1 MLYVNH
7 PQDTAPKLLMRSDF
21 EAIITSSEVARHCL
35 WAQRYAQAL
44 AEARLRGDAL
54 QVAWWERELK
64 GAKGRL
70 PAFLFQGTMRDAAH
84 LGQEGTRNGR
94 YITSNG
100 KAMIDIDHIA
110 TAEMHRIAQAIAT
123 AVEEDGTPFA
133 RRVGFVATTPSGQ
146 GLRIVMDGRV
156 GSTLV
161 ADQQWVAQLLGV
173 VIDECCK
180 DYTRLSFAVPE
191 ANVLHYDPEVLFRD
205 CVAYE
210 DGYLGSPSSPGSPSS
225 LSSLSS
231 PRSLS
236 SSSQLIATGP
246 LLYDEAAIIAELEQ
260 EIHGAP
266 VQGNRNNFV
275 YRMAHGLRHLYG
287 DNLEAL
293 CRAIPTYGLSDAE
306 HRGAIRSALSRP
318 PSSYVPHCI
327 YRRRG
332 GFL

>member
-44 AEARLRGDAL
+44 AEARQRGDAL
-54 QVAWWERELK
+54 QAAWWERELK

-110 TAEMHRIAQAIAT
+110 TAEMHRIAQAVAT

-205 CVAYE
+205 CVPYE
-210 DGYLGSPSSPGSPSS
+210 DEATPGSLRSQ
-225 LSSLSS
+225 SS

-236 SSSQLIATGP
+236 SPSQLIATGP

-306 HRGAIRSALSRP
+306 HRGAIRRALRRP

>member
-21 EAIITSSEVARHCL
+21 EAIITSSEVARNCL

-44 AEARLRGDAL
+44 AEAKQRGDAL
-54 QVAWWERELK
+54 QAAWWERELK

-100 KAMIDIDHIA
+100 KAMIDIDHID

-191 ANVLHYDPEVLFRD
+191 ANVLHYNPEVLFRD
-205 CVAYE
+205 CAAYE
-210 DGYLGSPSSPGSPSS
+210 DEAAPSSLGSPRSPSN
-225 LSSLSS
+225 LST
-231 PRSLS
+231 P
-236 SSSQLIATGP
+236 SQLIATGP
-246 LLYDEAAIIAELEQ
+246 LFYDEAAIIAELEQ

-306 HRGAIRSALSRP
+306 HRGAIRSALGRP
-318 PSSYVPHCI
+318 PSSYVPRCI
-327 YRRRG
+327 YRRRSG
-332 GFL
+332 HF

>member
-44 AEARLRGDAL
+44 AEARQRGDAL
-54 QVAWWERELK
+54 QAAWWERELK

-100 KAMIDIDHIA
+100 KAMIDIDHID

-133 RRVGFVATTPSGQ
+133 HRVGFVATTPSGQ

-191 ANVLHYDPEVLFRD
+191 ANVLHYNPEVLFRD

-210 DGYLGSPSSPGSPSS
+210 DEAAPSSLGSPSSPSTLNTP
-225 LSSLSS
+225 
-231 PRSLS
+231 
-236 SSSQLIATGP
+236 SQLIATGP
-246 LLYDEAAIIAELEQ
+246 LFYDEAAIIAELEQ

-306 HRGAIRSALSRP
+306 HSGAIRSALGRP
-318 PSSYVPHCI
+318 PSSYVPRCI

-332 GFL
+332 GHF

>member
-44 AEARLRGDAL
+44 AEARQRGDAL
-54 QVAWWERELK
+54 QAAWWERELK

-100 KAMIDIDHIA
+100 KAMIDIDHID

-123 AVEEDGTPFA
+123 AVEEDGASFA

-191 ANVLHYDPEVLFRD
+191 ANVLHYNPEVLFRD
-205 CVAYE
+205 CVAYADE
-210 DGYLGSPSSPGSPSS
+210 ATPGAP
-225 LSSLSS
+225 SS
-231 PRSLS
+231 PRSQS
-236 SSSQLIATGP
+236 SPSQLMATGP

-306 HRGAIRSALSRP
+306 HRGAIRSALGRP
-318 PSSYVPHCI
+318 PSSYVPRCI